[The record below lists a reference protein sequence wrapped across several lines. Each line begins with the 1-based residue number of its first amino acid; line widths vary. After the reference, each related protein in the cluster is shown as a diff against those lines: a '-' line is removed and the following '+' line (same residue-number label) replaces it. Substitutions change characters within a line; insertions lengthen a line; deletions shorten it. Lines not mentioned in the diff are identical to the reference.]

1 VSLDPEKLLFIFVI
15 AVLVLGPE
23 RLPQMA
29 RTMGRVLA
37 EVRKYTSGFQSEVG
51 KVLAE
56 PRAIIDAAVREA
68 DIRPDIRRANN
79 GAAAPGTNGTSSND
93 TLSNDTS
100 FNDTSFNDTSF
111 NDTSFNDTSFKGSA
125 SDNGS
130 ANGDAWAGSNFAAQA
145 DETEPPGPGFSAAAP
160 GGYSGNGA
168 AAAARA
174 QRGRADLSPQTA
186 EGAPD
191 DPALN

>member
-79 GAAAPGTNGTSSND
+79 GTATPGTNGTSFND
-93 TLSNDTS
+93 TSSTS
-100 FNDTSFNDTSF
+100 FNDTSSTAFNDTSA
-111 NDTSFNDTSFKGSA
+111 NGSA
-125 SDNGS
+125 SDNGA
-130 ANGDAWAGSNFAAQA
+130 ANGDSSAGANFAAEA
-145 DETEPPGPGFSAAAP
+145 DGTEPPGPGFSAAAP

-186 EGAPD
+186 DGAPD
-191 DPALN
+191 DPAFN

>member
-1 VSLDPEKLLFIFVI
+1 MSIDPEKLLFIFVI

-29 RTMGRVLA
+29 RTLGRGLA

-68 DIRPDIRRANN
+68 DIRPDLRRAN
-79 GAAAPGTNGTSSND
+79 GAAGVPGPARTPSN
-93 TLSNDTS
+93 
-100 FNDTSFNDTSF
+100 
-111 NDTSFNDTSFKGSA
+111 GSA
-125 SDNGS
+125 S
-130 ANGDAWAGSNFAAQA
+130 ANEAVEPDDAEA
-145 DETEPPGPGFSAAAP
+145 PGPGSSAAAP

-186 EGAPD
+186 QGAPD

>member
-1 VSLDPEKLLFIFVI
+1 MSLDPEKLLFIFVI

-29 RTMGRVLA
+29 RTLGRGLA

-68 DIRPDIRRANN
+68 DIRPDIRRAN
-79 GAAAPGTNGTSSND
+79 GAAAAPGTTGTSSI
-93 TLSNDTS
+93 
-100 FNDTSFNDTSF
+100 
-111 NDTSFNDTSFKGSA
+111 GSA
-125 SDNGS
+125 S
-130 ANGDAWAGSNFAAQA
+130 ANVTVEA
-145 DETEPPGPGFSAAAP
+145 DGTGVPSPSSSAAAP

-168 AAAARA
+168 AVAARA
-174 QRGRADLSPQTA
+174 QRGRPDLSGPA
-186 EGAPD
+186 AMGAPD

>member
-68 DIRPDIRRANN
+68 DIRPDIRRASN
-79 GAAAPGTNGTSSND
+79 GAAVPGTNGTSSND
-93 TLSNDTS
+93 ISSNGWT
-100 FNDTSFNDTSF
+100 
-111 NDTSFNDTSFKGSA
+111 

-130 ANGDAWAGSNFAAQA
+130 ANGDGGASANFAAEG
-145 DETEPPGPGFSAAAP
+145 DETEPAGPGFSAAAP